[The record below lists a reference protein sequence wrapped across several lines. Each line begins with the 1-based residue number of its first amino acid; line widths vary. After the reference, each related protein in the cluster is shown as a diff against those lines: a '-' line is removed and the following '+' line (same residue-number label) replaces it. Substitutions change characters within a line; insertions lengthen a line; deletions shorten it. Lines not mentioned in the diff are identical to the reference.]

1 MLLVGPT
8 RTEMPQ
14 TEQRFKQPTEH
25 VSVSQV
31 RRLCP
36 HFTPLNPPPSFSLL
50 SATIQYLSRLPPQL
64 SPLPLS
70 SSPSLIPSTS
80 SVPVVLVWSERAAT
94 TAEQAGAIHYHTA
107 TISLQ
112 RARDTDTYR
121 ERERERAAECDRGQ
135 PAIISYLQINNP
147 YITVQLMAT
156 SV

>member
-31 RRLCP
+31 KRLCP

-70 SSPSLIPSTS
+70 SSPSLIPSTRQCTGCIS
-80 SVPVVLVWSERAAT
+80 MEWASCYHCRAGWSHSLPYCYHL
-94 TAEQAGAIHYHTA
+94 TAEGERHRYIQ
-107 TISLQ
+107 
-112 RARDTDTYR
+112 R
-121 ERERERAAECDRGQ
+121 ERERELQNVTEVSLLSSVICRS
-135 PAIISYLQINNP
+135 IIHISLSN
-147 YITVQLMAT
+147 
-156 SV
+156 

>member
-1 MLLVGPT
+1 MGRRVNNMLLVGPT

-50 SATIQYLSRLPPQL
+50 SATIQYS
-64 SPLPLS
+64 PLS
-70 SSPSLIPSTS
+70 SPPSLCPPPPHSS
-80 SVPVVLVWSERAAT
+80 LPPGSVPVVLVWSERAAT

-121 ERERERAAECDRGQ
+121 ERERESELQNVTEVSLLSSVICRS
-135 PAIISYLQINNP
+135 IIHISLSN
-147 YITVQLMAT
+147 
-156 SV
+156 